1 MWNSQ
6 TWFWKSNEKE
16 EEMRPLN
23 RPMFRYGGPIKE
35 GVMNG
40 MQDRKAALVGDPV
53 FPKAEDGRAKHYA
66 QYALPLL
73 NTARTAAMGAIRKT
87 PGFFK
92 NVYQGI
98 RSKPNVPFTPATEGI
113 MSKLPN
119 FMQKYMVPS
128 QRFRQTVVSDADRKA
143 AQFMSG
149 QNYKPAPLSL
159 KEVFTNPRVIGQA
172 IKENPGL
179 ALSTPSLATSAFTI
193 GAPVVKSTAKGIANF
208 LVPGTKFDPFGPDEP
223 KVTGGDTKL
232 ERTDKITTVP
242 NDGTGAVKTPKT
254 EEEKAKINE
263 DRINE
268 TREKYYKLMGIDKMN
283 KKAAYNSL
291 IDASKI
297 VSEEGGDL
305 KGAIRSGT
313 LQNRIISAISKNLD
327 SSADLK
333 KQINAAILKGEIEK
347 DIKQS
352 DPANAVLNE
361 LRLLQGKKLR
371 KDLEGTSVADMIAAT
386 SAKSG
391 AGTVTSDIVT
401 EFIRSKGA
409 DALTLPDDKFQK
421 WERNDNNKGKDEID
435 YFQENYSGLDDGI
448 YVVNKRAVEKKGNQ
462 IAFVDLDEIMG

>member
-1 MWNSQ
+1 
-6 TWFWKSNEKE
+6 
-16 EEMRPLN
+16 MRPLN

-35 GVMNG
+35 GIMNG
-40 MQDRKAALVGDPV
+40 MQNRKAALVGDPV

-66 QYALPLL
+66 NFAVPLF
-73 NTARTAAMGAIRKT
+73 NTARVATMGALRKT
-87 PGFFK
+87 PGFFR
-92 NVYQGI
+92 NVMSGI
-98 RSKPNVPFTPATEGI
+98 KTPTTFTPATEGI
-113 MSKLPN
+113 VSKLPV
-119 FMQKYMVPS
+119 FMQKYMLPS
-128 QRFRQTVVSDADRKA
+128 SRFRSSGSMIPMGGKNPGNLPVPYGSKVDATGK
-143 AQFMSG
+143 
-149 QNYKPAPLSL
+149 LSYLQAL
-159 KEVFTNPRVIGQA
+159 KDPKKLGMA
-172 IKENPGL
+172 IRENPAL
-179 ALSTPSLATSAFTI
+179 ALSTPSLATSAFTT
-193 GAPVVKSTAKGIANF
+193 GAPVVESSLKGIANF
-208 LVPGTKFDPFGPDEP
+208 LVPGTRFDPFGPDEP

-242 NDGTGAVKTPKT
+242 NEGTGTVTTPKT
-254 EEEKAKINE
+254 EEQKAKINE

-305 KGAIRSGT
+305 KGAIRSGN

-361 LRLLQGKKLR
+361 LRLLQGKKLK
-371 KDLEGTSVADMIAAT
+371 KDLEGSSVADMIAVQN
-386 SAKSG
+386 AKNP
-391 AGTVTSDIVT
+391 GTVTSETVT
-401 EFIRSKGA
+401 DYIRSKGT

-421 WERNDNNKGKDEID
+421 WERNENNKGKDEID
-435 YFQENYSGLDDGI
+435 FFQENYSGLDDGI
-448 YVVNKRAVEKKGNQ
+448 YVVNNRAVEKKGNQ
-462 IAFVDLDEIMG
+462 IAFVDLDEIIG

>member
-1 MWNSQ
+1 
-6 TWFWKSNEKE
+6 
-16 EEMRPLN
+16 MRPLN

-35 GVMNG
+35 GIMNG
-40 MQDRKAALVGDPV
+40 MQNRKAALVGDPV

-66 QYALPLL
+66 QYALPFL
-73 NTARTAAMGAIRKT
+73 NTARTATMGAIRKT
-87 PGFFK
+87 PGFFR
-92 NVYQGI
+92 NVMSGI
-98 RSKPNVPFTPATEGI
+98 KTPTTFTPATEGI
-113 MSKLPN
+113 VSKLPV
-119 FMQKYMVPS
+119 FMQKYMLPS
-128 QRFRQTVVSDADRKA
+128 SRFRSSGSMIPMGGKNPGNLPVPYGSKVDATGK
-143 AQFMSG
+143 
-149 QNYKPAPLSL
+149 LSYLQAL
-159 KEVFTNPRVIGQA
+159 KDPKKLGMA
-172 IKENPGL
+172 IRENPAL
-179 ALSTPSLATSAFTI
+179 ALSTPSLAYSTAEI
-193 GAPVVKSTAKGIANF
+193 GGPVVGSTLKGIANF

-232 ERTDKITTVP
+232 ERTNKITTVP
-242 NDGTGAVKTPKT
+242 NEGTGAVETPKT
-254 EEEKAKINE
+254 EAEKAKINE

-305 KGAIRSGT
+305 KGSIRSGN

-401 EFIRSKGA
+401 EFIRSKGT

-421 WERNDNNKGKDEID
+421 WERNENNKGKDEID
-435 YFQENYSGLDDGI
+435 FFQENYSGLDDGV
-448 YVVNKRAVEKKGNQ
+448 YVVNKRAVQKSGNQ
-462 IAFVDLDEIMG
+462 IAFVDLDEIIG

>member
-1 MWNSQ
+1 
-6 TWFWKSNEKE
+6 
-16 EEMRPLN
+16 MRPLN

-35 GVMNG
+35 GVMTG
-40 MQDRKAALVGDPV
+40 MKSKPALVGDPV
-53 FPKAEDGRAKHYA
+53 YPKGSDGRS
-66 QYALPLL
+66 QYGYGTAAAALF
-73 NTARTAAMGAIRKT
+73 NTARATLGRGVSQT
-87 PGFFK
+87 PGFFR
-92 NVYQGI
+92 NVMSGI
-98 RSKPNVPFTPATEGI
+98 KTPTTFTPATEGI
-113 MSKLPN
+113 VSKLPV
-119 FMQKYMVPS
+119 FMQKYMLPS
-128 QRFRQTVVSDADRKA
+128 SRFRSSGSMIPMGGKNPGNLPVPYGSKVDATGK
-143 AQFMSG
+143 
-149 QNYKPAPLSL
+149 LSYLQAL
-159 KEVFTNPRVIGQA
+159 KDPKKLGMA
-172 IKENPGL
+172 IRENPAL
-179 ALSTPSLATSAFTI
+179 ALSTPSLAYSTAEI
-193 GAPVVKSTAKGIANF
+193 GGPVVGSTLKGIANF

-242 NDGTGAVKTPKT
+242 NEGTGTVETPKT
-254 EEEKAKINE
+254 EAEKAKINE

-305 KGAIRSGT
+305 KGSIRSGN

-401 EFIRSKGA
+401 EFIRSKGT

-421 WERNDNNKGKDEID
+421 WERNENNKGKDEID
-435 YFQENYSGLDDGI
+435 FFQENYSGLDDGV
-448 YVVNKRAVEKKGNQ
+448 YVVNKRAVQKSGNQ
-462 IAFVDLDEIMG
+462 IAFVDLDEIIG

>member
-1 MWNSQ
+1 
-6 TWFWKSNEKE
+6 
-16 EEMRPLN
+16 MRPLN

-35 GVMNG
+35 GVMTG
-40 MQDRKAALVGDPV
+40 MKSKPALVGDPV
-53 FPKAEDGRAKHYA
+53 YPKGSDGRS
-66 QYALPLL
+66 QYGYGTAAAALF
-73 NTARTAAMGAIRKT
+73 NTARATLGRGVSQT
-87 PGFFK
+87 PGFFR
-92 NVYQGI
+92 NVMSGI
-98 RSKPNVPFTPATEGI
+98 KTPTTFTPATEGI
-113 MSKLPN
+113 MSKLPV
-119 FMQKYMVPS
+119 FMQKYMLPS
-128 QRFRQTVVSDADRKA
+128 SRFRSSGSMIPMGGKNPGNLPVPYGSKVDATGK
-143 AQFMSG
+143 
-149 QNYKPAPLSL
+149 LSYLQAL
-159 KEVFTNPRVIGQA
+159 KDPKKLGMA
-172 IKENPGL
+172 IRENPAL
-179 ALSTPSLATSAFTI
+179 ALSTPSLAYSTAEI
-193 GAPVVKSTAKGIANF
+193 GGPVVGSTLKGIANF

-232 ERTDKITTVP
+232 ERTNKITTVP
-242 NDGTGAVKTPKT
+242 NEGTGAVETPKT
-254 EEEKAKINE
+254 EAEKAKINE

-305 KGAIRSGT
+305 KGSIRSGN

-401 EFIRSKGA
+401 EFIRSKGT

-421 WERNDNNKGKDEID
+421 WERNENNKGKDEID
-435 YFQENYSGLDDGI
+435 FFQENYSGLDDGV
-448 YVVNKRAVEKKGNQ
+448 YVVNKRAVQKSGNQ
-462 IAFVDLDEIMG
+462 IAFVDLDEIIG

>member
-1 MWNSQ
+1 
-6 TWFWKSNEKE
+6 
-16 EEMRPLN
+16 MRPLN

-35 GVMNG
+35 GIMNG
-40 MQDRKAALVGDPV
+40 MQNRKAALVGDPV

-66 QYALPLL
+66 QYALPFL
-73 NTARTAAMGAIRKT
+73 NTARTATMSAIRKT
-87 PGFFK
+87 PGFFR
-92 NVYQGI
+92 NVMSGI
-98 RSKPNVPFTPATEGI
+98 KTPTTFTPATEGI
-113 MSKLPN
+113 VSKLPV
-119 FMQKYMVPS
+119 FMQKYMLPS
-128 QRFRQTVVSDADRKA
+128 SRFRSSGSMIPMGGKNPGNLPVPYGSKVDATGK
-143 AQFMSG
+143 
-149 QNYKPAPLSL
+149 LSYLQAL
-159 KEVFTNPRVIGQA
+159 KDPKKLGMA
-172 IKENPGL
+172 IRENPAL
-179 ALSTPSLATSAFTI
+179 ALSTPSLAYSTAEI
-193 GAPVVKSTAKGIANF
+193 GGPVVGSTLKGIANF

-232 ERTDKITTVP
+232 ERTNKITTVP
-242 NDGTGAVKTPKT
+242 NEGTGAVETPKT
-254 EEEKAKINE
+254 EAEKAKINE

-305 KGAIRSGT
+305 KGSIRSGN

-371 KDLEGTSVADMIAAT
+371 KDLEGTSVADMIALT
-386 SAKSG
+386 SSKSG

-401 EFIRSKGA
+401 EFIRSKGT

-421 WERNDNNKGKDEID
+421 WERNENNKGKDEID
-435 YFQENYSGLDDGI
+435 FFQENYSGLDDGI
-448 YVVNKRAVEKKGNQ
+448 YVVNKRAVQKSGNQ
-462 IAFVDLDEIMG
+462 IAFVDLDEIIG

>member
-1 MWNSQ
+1 
-6 TWFWKSNEKE
+6 
-16 EEMRPLN
+16 MRPLN

-35 GVMNG
+35 GVMTG
-40 MQDRKAALVGDPV
+40 MKSKPALVGDPV
-53 FPKAEDGRAKHYA
+53 YPKGPDGRS
-66 QYALPLL
+66 QYGYGTAAAALF
-73 NTARTAAMGAIRKT
+73 NTARAALGRGVSQT

-92 NVYQGI
+92 NVMSGI
-98 RSKPNVPFTPATEGI
+98 KTPTNFTPATEGI
-113 MSKLPN
+113 VSKLPV
-119 FMQKYMVPS
+119 FMQKYMLPS
-128 QRFRQTVVSDADRKA
+128 SRFRSSGSMIPMGGTGTTKGALVPYGSKVDATGKLSYLQALKDPRKLGMAIRENKILA
-143 AQFMSG
+143 A
-149 QNYKPAPLSL
+149 
-159 KEVFTNPRVIGQA
+159 
-172 IKENPGL
+172 
-179 ALSTPSLATSAFTI
+179 STPSLTYSAGEI
-193 GAPVVKSTAKGIANF
+193 GFPLAIDTAKGFANF

-305 KGAIRSGT
+305 KGSIQSGN

-352 DPANAVLNE
+352 DPANEVLNE
-361 LRLLQGKKLR
+361 LRLLQARKLT
-371 KDLEGTSVADMIAAT
+371 KELGGTSVADMIAAT

-401 EFIRSKGA
+401 EFIRSKGT

>member
-1 MWNSQ
+1 
-6 TWFWKSNEKE
+6 
-16 EEMRPLN
+16 MRPLN

-35 GVMNG
+35 GVMTG
-40 MQDRKAALVGDPV
+40 MKSKPALVGNPV
-53 FPKAEDGRAKHYA
+53 YPKGPDGRS
-66 QYALPLL
+66 QYGYGTAAAALFG
-73 NTARTAAMGAIRKT
+73 TARAALGKA

-159 KEVFTNPRVIGQA
+159 KEVVTNPRVIGQA

-179 ALSTPSLATSAFTI
+179 AISSPSLLYSAGEI
-193 GAPVVKSTAKGIANF
+193 GGPVVGSTLKGIANF

-223 KVTGGDTKL
+223 KVTGGDIKL

-242 NDGTGAVKTPKT
+242 GGEVEAGTGKESKAS
-254 EEEKAKINE
+254 EAEKAKINE

-297 VSEEGGDL
+297 VQEEGGDL
-305 KGAIRSGT
+305 KGAIRSGN

-361 LRLLQGKKLR
+361 LRLLQGKKLK
-371 KDLEGTSVADMIAAT
+371 KDLEGSSVADMIALQN
-386 SAKSG
+386 AKSP
-391 AGTVTSDIVT
+391 GTVTSDNVT
-401 EFIRSKGA
+401 DYIRSKGT

-421 WERNDNNKGKDEID
+421 WERNENNKGKDEID
-435 YFQENYSGLDDGI
+435 FFQEKYSGLDDGI
-448 YVVNKRAVEKKGNQ
+448 YVVNKRAVQKSGNQ
-462 IAFVDLDEIMG
+462 IAFVDLDKIIG

>member
-1 MWNSQ
+1 
-6 TWFWKSNEKE
+6 
-16 EEMRPLN
+16 MRPLN

-35 GVMNG
+35 GVMTG
-40 MQDRKAALVGDPV
+40 MKSKPALVGDPV
-53 FPKAEDGRAKHYA
+53 YPKGPDGRS
-66 QYALPLL
+66 QYGYGTAAAALF
-73 NTARTAAMGAIRKT
+73 NTARAALGRGVSQT
-87 PGFFK
+87 PGFFR
-92 NVYQGI
+92 NVMSGI
-98 RSKPNVPFTPATEGI
+98 KTPTTFTPATEGI
-113 MSKLPN
+113 VSKLPV
-119 FMQKYMVPS
+119 FMQKYMLPS
-128 QRFRQTVVSDADRKA
+128 SRFRSSGSMIPMGGTGTTKGALVPYGSKVDATGKLSYLQALKDPKKLGMVIREI
-143 AQFMSG
+143 
-149 QNYKPAPLSL
+149 PA
-159 KEVFTNPRVIGQA
+159 
-172 IKENPGL
+172 L
-179 ALSTPSLATSAFTI
+179 ALSTPSLAYSTAEI
-193 GAPVVKSTAKGIANF
+193 GGPVVGSTLKGIANF

-242 NDGTGAVKTPKT
+242 NEGAGAVETPKT
-254 EEEKAKINE
+254 EAEKAKINE

-305 KGAIRSGT
+305 KGAIRSGN

-401 EFIRSKGA
+401 EFIRSKGT

-421 WERNDNNKGKDEID
+421 WERNENNKGKDEID
-435 YFQENYSGLDDGI
+435 YFQEKYSGLDDGI
-448 YVVNKRAVEKKGNQ
+448 YVVNKRAVQKKGNQ
-462 IAFVDLDEIMG
+462 IAFVDLDEIIG

>member
-1 MWNSQ
+1 
-6 TWFWKSNEKE
+6 
-16 EEMRPLN
+16 MRPLN

-35 GVMNG
+35 GVMTG
-40 MQDRKAALVGDPV
+40 MKSKPALVGDPV
-53 FPKAEDGRAKHYA
+53 YPKGPDGRS
-66 QYALPLL
+66 QYGYGTAAAALF
-73 NTARTAAMGAIRKT
+73 NTARATLGRGVSQT
-87 PGFFK
+87 PGFFR
-92 NVYQGI
+92 NVMSGI
-98 RSKPNVPFTPATEGI
+98 KTPTTFTPATEGI
-113 MSKLPN
+113 VSKLPV
-119 FMQKYMVPS
+119 FMQKYMLPS
-128 QRFRQTVVSDADRKA
+128 SRFRSSGSMIPMGGKNPGNLPVPYGSKVDATGK
-143 AQFMSG
+143 
-149 QNYKPAPLSL
+149 LSYLQAL
-159 KEVFTNPRVIGQA
+159 KDPKKLGMA
-172 IKENPGL
+172 IRENPAL
-179 ALSTPSLATSAFTI
+179 ALSTPSLAYSTAEI
-193 GAPVVKSTAKGIANF
+193 GGPVVGSTLKGIANF

-232 ERTDKITTVP
+232 ERTNKITTVP
-242 NDGTGAVKTPKT
+242 NEGTGAVETPKT
-254 EEEKAKINE
+254 EAEKAKINE

-305 KGAIRSGT
+305 KGSIRSGN

-401 EFIRSKGA
+401 EFIRSKGT

-421 WERNDNNKGKDEID
+421 WERNENNKGKDEID
-435 YFQENYSGLDDGI
+435 FFQENYSGLDDGV
-448 YVVNKRAVEKKGNQ
+448 YVVNKRAVQKSGNQ
-462 IAFVDLDEIMG
+462 IAFVDLDEIIG

>member
-1 MWNSQ
+1 
-6 TWFWKSNEKE
+6 
-16 EEMRPLN
+16 MRPLN

-40 MQDRKAALVGDPV
+40 MKSKPALVGDPV
-53 FPKAEDGRAKHYA
+53 YPKGPDGRS
-66 QYALPLL
+66 QYGYGTAAAALF
-73 NTARTAAMGAIRKT
+73 NTARAVLGRGVSQT

-92 NVYQGI
+92 NVMSGI
-98 RSKPNVPFTPATEGI
+98 KTPTNFTPATEGI
-113 MSKLPN
+113 MSKVPLFIQKMLP
-119 FMQKYMVPS
+119 S
-128 QRFRQTVVSDADRKA
+128 SRFRNSGSMIPMGGTGTTKGALVPYGSKVDATGKLSYLQALKDPKKLGMAIRENKILA
-143 AQFMSG
+143 A
-149 QNYKPAPLSL
+149 
-159 KEVFTNPRVIGQA
+159 
-172 IKENPGL
+172 
-179 ALSTPSLATSAFTI
+179 STPSLTYSAGEI
-193 GAPVVKSTAKGIANF
+193 GVPLAIDTAKGFANF
-208 LVPGTKFDPFGPDEP
+208 LVPGTKFDPFGPKEP
-223 KVTGGDTKL
+223 KETGADTKL
-232 ERTDKITTVP
+232 KRTDKITVVP
-242 NDGTGAVKTPKT
+242 NDGTSAAAPKT
-254 EEEKAKINE
+254 EAEKTKINE

-305 KGAIRSGT
+305 KGSIRSGN

-352 DPANAVLNE
+352 DPANEVVNQ
-361 LRLLQGKKLR
+361 LRLLQAKKLT
-371 KDLEGTSVADMIAAT
+371 KELDGTSVADMIAAT

-401 EFIRSKGA
+401 EFIRSKGT

-421 WERNDNNKGKDEID
+421 WERNENNKGKDEID
-435 YFQENYSGLDDGI
+435 FFQENYSGLDDGI
-448 YVVNKRAVEKKGNQ
+448 YVVNKRAVQKSGDQ
-462 IAFVDLDEIMG
+462 IAFVDLDEIIG

>member
-1 MWNSQ
+1 
-6 TWFWKSNEKE
+6 
-16 EEMRPLN
+16 MRPLN

-35 GVMNG
+35 GIMDG
-40 MQDRKAALVGDPV
+40 MKGKPALVGDPV
-53 FPKAEDGRAKHYA
+53 NTKGPDGRS
-66 QYALPLL
+66 QYGYG
-73 NTARTAAMGAIRKT
+73 TAAAALFNAGRAALGRGVSQT
-87 PGFFK
+87 PGFFR
-92 NVYQGI
+92 NVMSGI
-98 RSKPNVPFTPATEGI
+98 KTPTTFTPATEGI
-113 MSKLPN
+113 MSKVPQFIQRMLP
-119 FMQKYMVPS
+119 S
-128 QRFRQTVVSDADRKA
+128 SRFRS
-143 AQFMSG
+143 SG
-149 QNYKPAPLSL
+149 SMIPMGGK
-159 KEVFTNPRVIGQA
+159 
-172 IKENPGL
+172 NPGNLPVPYGSKVDATGKLSYLQALKDPKKLGMAIRENKIL
-179 ALSTPSLATSAFTI
+179 AASTPSLAYSAGEI
-193 GAPVVKSTAKGIANF
+193 GVPLAIDTAKGFANF
-208 LVPGTKFDPFGPDEP
+208 LVPGTRFDPFGPDEP

-242 NDGTGAVKTPKT
+242 NEGTGKVETTKT

-263 DRINE
+263 TRINE

-305 KGAIRSGT
+305 KGSIRSGN

-361 LRLLQGKKLR
+361 LRLLQGKKLK
-371 KDLEGTSVADMIAAT
+371 KDLEGSSVADMIAAT

-401 EFIRSKGA
+401 EFIRSKGT

-421 WERNDNNKGKDEID
+421 WERNENNKGKDEID
-435 YFQENYSGLDDGI
+435 FFQENYSGLDDGI
-448 YVVNKRAVEKKGNQ
+448 YVVNKRAVQKKGNQ
-462 IAFVDLDEIMG
+462 IAFVDLDDIIG

>member
-1 MWNSQ
+1 
-6 TWFWKSNEKE
+6 
-16 EEMRPLN
+16 MRPLN

-35 GVMNG
+35 GVMTG
-40 MQDRKAALVGDPV
+40 MKSKPALVGDPV
-53 FPKAEDGRAKHYA
+53 YPKGSDGRS
-66 QYALPLL
+66 QYGYGTAAAALF
-73 NTARTAAMGAIRKT
+73 NTARAALGRGVSQT
-87 PGFFK
+87 PGFFR
-92 NVYQGI
+92 NVMSGI
-98 RSKPNVPFTPATEGI
+98 KTPTTFTPATEGI
-113 MSKLPN
+113 VSKLPV
-119 FMQKYMVPS
+119 FMQKYMLPS
-128 QRFRQTVVSDADRKA
+128 SRFRSSGSMIPMGGKNPGNLPVPYGSKVDATGK
-143 AQFMSG
+143 
-149 QNYKPAPLSL
+149 LSYLQAL
-159 KEVFTNPRVIGQA
+159 KDPKKLGMA
-172 IKENPGL
+172 IRENPAL
-179 ALSTPSLATSAFTI
+179 ALSTPSLAYSTAEI
-193 GAPVVKSTAKGIANF
+193 GGPVVGSTLKGIANF

-232 ERTDKITTVP
+232 ERTNKITTVP
-242 NDGTGAVKTPKT
+242 NEGTGAVETPKT
-254 EEEKAKINE
+254 EAEKAKINE

-305 KGAIRSGT
+305 KGSIRSGN

-371 KDLEGTSVADMIAAT
+371 KDLEGTSVADMIALT
-386 SAKSG
+386 SSKSG

-401 EFIRSKGA
+401 EFIRSKGT

-421 WERNDNNKGKDEID
+421 WERNENNKGKDEID
-435 YFQENYSGLDDGI
+435 FFQENYSGLDDGI
-448 YVVNKRAVEKKGNQ
+448 YVVNKRAVQKSGNQ
-462 IAFVDLDEIMG
+462 IAFVDLDEIIG

>member
-1 MWNSQ
+1 
-6 TWFWKSNEKE
+6 
-16 EEMRPLN
+16 MRPLN

-35 GVMNG
+35 GVMTG
-40 MQDRKAALVGDPV
+40 MKSKPALVGDPV
-53 FPKAEDGRAKHYA
+53 YPKGPDGRS
-66 QYALPLL
+66 QYGYGTAAAALF
-73 NTARTAAMGAIRKT
+73 NTARATLGRGVSQT
-87 PGFFK
+87 PGFFR
-92 NVYQGI
+92 NVMSGI
-98 RSKPNVPFTPATEGI
+98 KTPTTFTPATEGI
-113 MSKLPN
+113 MSKLPV
-119 FMQKYMVPS
+119 FMQKYMLPS
-128 QRFRQTVVSDADRKA
+128 SRFRSSGSMIPMGGKNPGNLPVPYGSKVDATGK
-143 AQFMSG
+143 
-149 QNYKPAPLSL
+149 LSYLQAL
-159 KEVFTNPRVIGQA
+159 KDPKKLGMA
-172 IKENPGL
+172 IRENPAL
-179 ALSTPSLATSAFTI
+179 ALSTPSLAYSTAEI
-193 GAPVVKSTAKGIANF
+193 GGPVVGSTLKGIANF

-242 NDGTGAVKTPKT
+242 NEGTGTVETPKT
-254 EEEKAKINE
+254 EAEKAKINE

-297 VSEEGGDL
+297 VQEEGGDL
-305 KGAIRSGT
+305 KGSIRSGN

-352 DPANAVLNE
+352 DPANAVINE

-401 EFIRSKGA
+401 EFIRSKGT

-421 WERNDNNKGKDEID
+421 WERNENNKGKDEID
-435 YFQENYSGLDDGI
+435 FFQENYSGLDDGV
-448 YVVNKRAVEKKGNQ
+448 YVVNKRAVQKSGNQ
-462 IAFVDLDEIMG
+462 IAFVDLDEIIG

>member
-1 MWNSQ
+1 
-6 TWFWKSNEKE
+6 
-16 EEMRPLN
+16 MRPLN

-35 GVMNG
+35 GIMQG
-40 MQDRKAALVGDPV
+40 MKDGGSLSPQFNTGLVGDERY
-53 FPKAEDGRAKHYA
+53 PKTGGRENHAFFLA
-66 QYALPLL
+66 PMLAP
-73 NTARTAAMGAIRKT
+73 AAMTAARMLAPRAIMGGLRSLASGFRGAKYVGPTDKGLTGMQRLRNLFPTQNFRNVAT
-87 PGFFK
+87 PK
-92 NVYQGI
+92 NQMISGKYQ
-98 RSKPNVPFTPATEGI
+98 
-113 MSKLPN
+113 
-119 FMQKYMVPS
+119 
-128 QRFRQTVVSDADRKA
+128 
-143 AQFMSG
+143 
-149 QNYKPAPLSL
+149 PAPLSL
-159 KEVFTNPRVIGQA
+159 KEAFTSPQIIGKA
-172 IKENPGL
+172 IRENPL
-179 ALSTPSLATSAFTI
+179 TAFGAAGQIKNIPDIASGAFDI
-193 GAPVVKSTAKGIANF
+193 GKSTVQGAANYLLGTNF
-208 LVPGTKFDPFGPDEP
+208 GKDVPKETGSD
-223 KVTGGDTKL
+223 VTL

-242 NDGTGAVKTPKT
+242 NEGTGAVETPKT
-254 EEEKAKINE
+254 EAEKAKINE

-297 VSEEGGDL
+297 VQEEGGDL
-305 KGAIRSGT
+305 KGAIRSGN

-361 LRLLQGKKLR
+361 LRLLQGKKLK
-371 KDLEGTSVADMIAAT
+371 KDLEGSSVADMIAAT

-401 EFIRSKGA
+401 EFIRSKGT

-421 WERNDNNKGKDEID
+421 WERNENNKGKDEID

-448 YVVNKRAVEKKGNQ
+448 YVVNKRAVQKSGNQ
-462 IAFVDLDEIMG
+462 IAFVDLDEIIG

>member
-1 MWNSQ
+1 
-6 TWFWKSNEKE
+6 
-16 EEMRPLN
+16 MRPLN

-35 GVMNG
+35 GVMTG
-40 MQDRKAALVGDPV
+40 MKSKPALVGNPV
-53 FPKAEDGRAKHYA
+53 YPKGPDGRS
-66 QYALPLL
+66 QYGFGTAAAALFG
-73 NTARTAAMGAIRKT
+73 TARSALGRGVSQT
-87 PGFFK
+87 PGFFR
-92 NVYQGI
+92 NVMSGI
-98 RSKPNVPFTPATEGI
+98 KTPTTFTPATEGI
-113 MSKLPN
+113 MSKLPV
-119 FMQKYMVPS
+119 FMQKMLPS
-128 QRFRQTVVSDADRKA
+128 SRFRS
-143 AQFMSG
+143 SG
-149 QNYKPAPLSL
+149 SMIPMGGK
-159 KEVFTNPRVIGQA
+159 
-172 IKENPGL
+172 NPGNLPVPYGSKVDATGKLSYLQALTDPKKLGMAIRENKIL
-179 ALSTPSLATSAFTI
+179 AASTPSLAYSAGEI
-193 GAPVVKSTAKGIANF
+193 GVPLAIDTAKGIANF
-208 LVPGTKFDPFGPDEP
+208 LVPGTRFDPFGPDEP

-242 NDGTGAVKTPKT
+242 NEGTGAVETPKT
-254 EEEKAKINE
+254 EAEKAKINE

-297 VSEEGGDL
+297 VQEEGGDL
-305 KGAIRSGT
+305 KGAIRSGN

-361 LRLLQGKKLR
+361 LRLLQGKKLK
-371 KDLEGTSVADMIAAT
+371 KDLEGSSVADMIAAT

-401 EFIRSKGA
+401 EFIRSKGT

-421 WERNDNNKGKDEID
+421 WERNENNKGKDEID

-448 YVVNKRAVEKKGNQ
+448 YVVNKRAVQKSGNQ
-462 IAFVDLDEIMG
+462 IAFVDLDEIIG

>member
-1 MWNSQ
+1 
-6 TWFWKSNEKE
+6 
-16 EEMRPLN
+16 MRPLN

-35 GVMNG
+35 GIMDG
-40 MQDRKAALVGDPV
+40 MKSKPALVGNPV
-53 FPKAEDGRAKHYA
+53 YPKGPDGRS
-66 QYALPLL
+66 QYGYGTALATLF
-73 NTARTAAMGAIRKT
+73 NAGRAALGRGVSQT
-87 PGFFK
+87 PGFFR
-92 NVYQGI
+92 NVKSGFLT
-98 RSKPNVPFTPATEGI
+98 KPSAFEPATTGI
-113 MSKLPN
+113 MSKVPQFIQRMLP
-119 FMQKYMVPS
+119 S
-128 QRFRQTVVSDADRKA
+128 GRFRATTNVPGQGNILTDAQIKA
-143 AQFMSG
+143 GMLPTKGTRGIFE
-149 QNYKPAPLSL
+149 SL
-159 KEVFTNPRVIGQA
+159 KDPKSLGAA
-172 IKENPGL
+172 IRENKIL
-179 ALSTPSLATSAFTI
+179 AASTPSLAYSAGEI
-193 GAPVVKSTAKGIANF
+193 GLPIVGSTLKGFANF

-242 NDGTGAVKTPKT
+242 NDGTGAVETPKT
-254 EEEKAKINE
+254 EAEKAKINE

-297 VSEEGGDL
+297 VQVEGGDL
-305 KGAIRSGT
+305 KGAIRSGN

-361 LRLLQGKKLR
+361 LRLLQGKKLK
-371 KDLEGTSVADMIAAT
+371 KDLEGSSVADMIAAT

-401 EFIRSKGA
+401 EFIRSKGT

-421 WERNDNNKGKDEID
+421 WERNENNKGKDEID

-448 YVVNKRAVEKKGNQ
+448 YVVNKRAVQKSGNQ
-462 IAFVDLDEIMG
+462 IAFVDLDEIIG

>member
-1 MWNSQ
+1 
-6 TWFWKSNEKE
+6 
-16 EEMRPLN
+16 MRPLN

-40 MQDRKAALVGDPV
+40 MKSKPALVGDPV
-53 FPKAEDGRAKHYA
+53 YPKGPDGRS
-66 QYALPLL
+66 QYGYG
-73 NTARTAAMGAIRKT
+73 TAAAALFNTGRAALSRA

-113 MSKLPN
+113 VSKLPN
-119 FMQKYMVPS
+119 FMQKYMLPS
-128 QRFRQTVVSDADRKA
+128 QRFRSLPPTITRGKDRI
-143 AQFMSG
+143 SG
-149 QNYKPAPLSL
+149 ATGSYSPINIKQNQMSL
-159 KEVFTNPRVIGQA
+159 KEAFTNPRVIGQA
-172 IKENPGL
+172 IQENPGL
-179 ALSTPSLATSAFTI
+179 AISSPSLLYSAGEI
-193 GAPVVKSTAKGIANF
+193 GGPVVGSTLKGIANF

-242 NDGTGAVKTPKT
+242 NDGTGAVQTPKT

-305 KGAIRSGT
+305 KGAIQSGT

-352 DPANAVLNE
+352 DPANEVVNQ
-361 LRLLQGKKLR
+361 LRLLQARKLT
-371 KDLEGTSVADMIAAT
+371 KELDGTSVADMIAAT

-401 EFIRSKGA
+401 EFIRSKGT

-421 WERNDNNKGKDEID
+421 WERNENNKGKDEID
-435 YFQENYSGLDDGI
+435 FFQENYSGLDDGI
-448 YVVNKRAVEKKGNQ
+448 YVVNKRAVQKSGDQ
-462 IAFVDLDEIMG
+462 IAFVDLDEIIG

>member
-1 MWNSQ
+1 
-6 TWFWKSNEKE
+6 
-16 EEMRPLN
+16 MRTLN
-23 RPMFRYGGPIKE
+23 RPMFKYGGPIKE
-35 GVMNG
+35 GIMNG

-66 QYALPLL
+66 NLALPFL
-73 NTARTAAMGAIRKT
+73 NTARAATMGAIRKT

-92 NVYQGI
+92 NVMSGI
-98 RSKPNVPFTPATEGI
+98 KTPTTFTPATEGI
-113 MSKLPN
+113 VSKLPV
-119 FMQKYMVPS
+119 FMQKYMLPS
-128 QRFRQTVVSDADRKA
+128 SRFRSSGSMIPMGGTGTTKGALVPYGSKVDATGKLGYLQA
-143 AQFMSG
+143 
-149 QNYKPAPLSL
+149 L
-159 KEVFTNPRVIGQA
+159 KDPKKLGMA
-172 IKENPGL
+172 IRENPAL
-179 ALSTPSLATSAFTI
+179 ALSTPSLAYSTAEI
-193 GAPVVKSTAKGIANF
+193 GGPVVGSTLKGIANF

-305 KGAIRSGT
+305 KGSIRSGN

-401 EFIRSKGA
+401 EFIRSKGT

-462 IAFVDLDEIMG
+462 IAFVDLDEIIG

>member
-1 MWNSQ
+1 
-6 TWFWKSNEKE
+6 
-16 EEMRPLN
+16 MRPLN

-35 GVMNG
+35 GIMDG
-40 MQDRKAALVGDPV
+40 MKGKPALVGDPV
-53 FPKAEDGRAKHYA
+53 YPKGPDGRS
-66 QYALPLL
+66 QYGYG
-73 NTARTAAMGAIRKT
+73 TAAAALFNAGRAALGRGVSQT
-87 PGFFK
+87 PGFFR
-92 NVYQGI
+92 NVMSGI
-98 RSKPNVPFTPATEGI
+98 KTPTTFTPATEGI
-113 MSKLPN
+113 MSKVPQFIQRMLP
-119 FMQKYMVPS
+119 S
-128 QRFRQTVVSDADRKA
+128 SRFRS
-143 AQFMSG
+143 SG
-149 QNYKPAPLSL
+149 SMIPMGGK
-159 KEVFTNPRVIGQA
+159 
-172 IKENPGL
+172 NPGNLPVPYGSKVDATGKLSYLQALKDPKKLGMAIRENKIL
-179 ALSTPSLATSAFTI
+179 AASTPSLAYSAGEI
-193 GAPVVKSTAKGIANF
+193 GVPLAIDTAKGFANF

-242 NDGTGAVKTPKT
+242 NEGPGAVETPKT
-254 EEEKAKINE
+254 EAEKAKINE

-297 VSEEGGDL
+297 VQEEGGDL
-305 KGAIRSGT
+305 KGSIQSGN

-401 EFIRSKGA
+401 EFIRSKGT

-421 WERNDNNKGKDEID
+421 WERNENNKGKDEID
-435 YFQENYSGLDDGI
+435 YFQEKYSGLDDGI
-448 YVVNKRAVEKKGNQ
+448 YVVNKRAVQKSGDQ
-462 IAFVDLDEIMG
+462 IAFVDLDEIIG

>member
-1 MWNSQ
+1 
-6 TWFWKSNEKE
+6 
-16 EEMRPLN
+16 MRPLN

-35 GVMNG
+35 GVMTG
-40 MQDRKAALVGDPV
+40 MKSKPALVGDPV
-53 FPKAEDGRAKHYA
+53 YPKGPDGRS
-66 QYALPLL
+66 QYGYGTAAAALF
-73 NTARTAAMGAIRKT
+73 NTARAALGRGVSQT
-87 PGFFK
+87 PGFFR
-92 NVYQGI
+92 NVMSGI
-98 RSKPNVPFTPATEGI
+98 KTPTTFTPATEGI
-113 MSKLPN
+113 VSKLPV
-119 FMQKYMVPS
+119 FMQKYMLPS
-128 QRFRQTVVSDADRKA
+128 SRFRSSGSMIPMGGKNPGNLPVPYGSKVDATGK
-143 AQFMSG
+143 
-149 QNYKPAPLSL
+149 LSYLQAL
-159 KEVFTNPRVIGQA
+159 KDPKKLGMA
-172 IKENPGL
+172 IRENPAL
-179 ALSTPSLATSAFTI
+179 ALSTPSLAYSTAEI
-193 GAPVVKSTAKGIANF
+193 GGPVVGSTLKGIANF

-242 NDGTGAVKTPKT
+242 NEGTGAVETPKT
-254 EEEKAKINE
+254 EAEKAKINE

-305 KGAIRSGT
+305 KGSIRSGN

-401 EFIRSKGA
+401 EFIRSKGT

-421 WERNDNNKGKDEID
+421 WERNENNKGKDEID
-435 YFQENYSGLDDGI
+435 FFQENYSGLDDGV
-448 YVVNKRAVEKKGNQ
+448 YVVNKRAVQKSGNQ
-462 IAFVDLDEIMG
+462 IAFVDLDEIIG

>member
-1 MWNSQ
+1 
-6 TWFWKSNEKE
+6 
-16 EEMRPLN
+16 MRPLN

-35 GVMNG
+35 GVMTG
-40 MQDRKAALVGDPV
+40 MKSKPALVGDPV
-53 FPKAEDGRAKHYA
+53 YPKGPDGRS
-66 QYALPLL
+66 QYGYGTAAAALF
-73 NTARTAAMGAIRKT
+73 NTARAALGRGVSQT
-87 PGFFK
+87 PGFFR
-92 NVYQGI
+92 NVMSGI
-98 RSKPNVPFTPATEGI
+98 KTPTTFTPATEGI
-113 MSKLPN
+113 VSKLPV
-119 FMQKYMVPS
+119 FMQKYMLPS
-128 QRFRQTVVSDADRKA
+128 SRFRSSGSMIPMGGKNPGNLPVPYGSKVDATGK
-143 AQFMSG
+143 
-149 QNYKPAPLSL
+149 LSYLQAL
-159 KEVFTNPRVIGQA
+159 KDPKKLGMA
-172 IKENPGL
+172 IRENPAL
-179 ALSTPSLATSAFTI
+179 ALSTPSLAYSTAEI
-193 GAPVVKSTAKGIANF
+193 GGPVVGSTLKGIANF

-242 NDGTGAVKTPKT
+242 NEGTGTVETPKT
-254 EEEKAKINE
+254 EAEKAKINE

-305 KGAIRSGT
+305 KGSIRSGN

-401 EFIRSKGA
+401 EFIRSKGT

-421 WERNDNNKGKDEID
+421 WERNENNKGKDEID
-435 YFQENYSGLDDGI
+435 FFQENYSGLDDGV
-448 YVVNKRAVEKKGNQ
+448 YVVNKRAVQKSGNQ
-462 IAFVDLDEIMG
+462 IAFVDLDEIIG

>member
-1 MWNSQ
+1 
-6 TWFWKSNEKE
+6 
-16 EEMRPLN
+16 MRTLN
-23 RPMFRYGGPIKE
+23 RPMFKYGGPIKE
-35 GVMNG
+35 GIMNG

-66 QYALPLL
+66 NLALPFL
-73 NTARTAAMGAIRKT
+73 NTARAATMGAIRKT

-92 NVYQGI
+92 NVMSGI
-98 RSKPNVPFTPATEGI
+98 KTPTTFTPATEGI
-113 MSKLPN
+113 VSKLPV
-119 FMQKYMVPS
+119 FMQKYMLPS
-128 QRFRQTVVSDADRKA
+128 SRFRSSGSMIPMGGTGTTKGALVPYGSKVDATGKLGYLQA
-143 AQFMSG
+143 
-149 QNYKPAPLSL
+149 L
-159 KEVFTNPRVIGQA
+159 KDPKKLGMA
-172 IKENPGL
+172 IRENPAL
-179 ALSTPSLATSAFTI
+179 ALSTPSLAYSTAEI
-193 GAPVVKSTAKGIANF
+193 GGPVVGSTLKGIANF

-305 KGAIRSGT
+305 KGSIRSGN

-361 LRLLQGKKLR
+361 LRLLQGKKLK
-371 KDLEGTSVADMIAAT
+371 KDLEGSSVADMIAIQN
-386 SAKSG
+386 AKNP
-391 AGTVTSDIVT
+391 GTVTSETVT
-401 EFIRSKGA
+401 DYIRSKGT

-421 WERNDNNKGKDEID
+421 WERNENNKGKDEID
-435 YFQENYSGLDDGI
+435 FFQENYSGLDDGI
-448 YVVNKRAVEKKGNQ
+448 YVVNNRAVEKKGNQ
-462 IAFVDLDEIMG
+462 IAFVDLDEIIG

>member
-1 MWNSQ
+1 
-6 TWFWKSNEKE
+6 
-16 EEMRPLN
+16 MRPLN

-35 GVMNG
+35 GVMTG
-40 MQDRKAALVGDPV
+40 MKSKPALVGDPV
-53 FPKAEDGRAKHYA
+53 YPKGPDGRS
-66 QYALPLL
+66 QYGYGTAAAALF
-73 NTARTAAMGAIRKT
+73 NTARATLGRGVSQT
-87 PGFFK
+87 PGFFR
-92 NVYQGI
+92 NVMSGI
-98 RSKPNVPFTPATEGI
+98 KTPTTFTPATEGI
-113 MSKLPN
+113 MSKLPV
-119 FMQKYMVPS
+119 FMQKYMLPS
-128 QRFRQTVVSDADRKA
+128 SRFRSSGSMIPMGGKNPGNLPVPYGSKVDATGK
-143 AQFMSG
+143 
-149 QNYKPAPLSL
+149 LSYLQAL
-159 KEVFTNPRVIGQA
+159 KDPKKLGMA
-172 IKENPGL
+172 IRENPAL
-179 ALSTPSLATSAFTI
+179 ALSTPSLAYSTAEI
-193 GAPVVKSTAKGIANF
+193 GGPVVGSTLKGIANF

-242 NDGTGAVKTPKT
+242 NEGTGTVETPKT
-254 EEEKAKINE
+254 EAEKAKINE

-305 KGAIRSGT
+305 KGSIRSGN

-401 EFIRSKGA
+401 EFIRSKGT

-421 WERNDNNKGKDEID
+421 WERNENNKGKDEID
-435 YFQENYSGLDDGI
+435 FFQENYSGLDDGV
-448 YVVNKRAVEKKGNQ
+448 YVVNKRAVQKSGNQ
-462 IAFVDLDEIMG
+462 IAFVDLDEIIG

>member
-1 MWNSQ
+1 
-6 TWFWKSNEKE
+6 
-16 EEMRPLN
+16 MRTLN
-23 RPMFRYGGPIKE
+23 RPMFKYGGPIKE
-35 GVMNG
+35 GIMNG

-66 QYALPLL
+66 NLALPFL
-73 NTARTAAMGAIRKT
+73 NTARAATMGAIRKT

-92 NVYQGI
+92 NVMSGI
-98 RSKPNVPFTPATEGI
+98 KTPTTFTPATEGI
-113 MSKLPN
+113 VSKLPV
-119 FMQKYMVPS
+119 FMQKYMLPS
-128 QRFRQTVVSDADRKA
+128 SRFRSSGSMIPMGGTGTTKGALVPYGSKVDATGKLGYLQA
-143 AQFMSG
+143 
-149 QNYKPAPLSL
+149 L
-159 KEVFTNPRVIGQA
+159 KDPKKLGMA
-172 IKENPGL
+172 IRENPAL
-179 ALSTPSLATSAFTI
+179 ALSTPSLAYSTAEI
-193 GAPVVKSTAKGIANF
+193 GGPVVGSTLKGIANF

-305 KGAIRSGT
+305 KGSIRSGN

-361 LRLLQGKKLR
+361 LRLLQGKKLK
-371 KDLEGTSVADMIAAT
+371 KDLEGSSVADMIAIQN
-386 SAKSG
+386 AKNP
-391 AGTVTSDIVT
+391 GTVTSETVT
-401 EFIRSKGA
+401 DYIRSKGT

-421 WERNDNNKGKDEID
+421 WERNENNKGKDEID
-435 YFQENYSGLDDGI
+435 FFQENYSGLDDGI
-448 YVVNKRAVEKKGNQ
+448 YVVNNRAVEKKGNQ
-462 IAFVDLDEIMG
+462 IAFVDLVEIIG

>member
-1 MWNSQ
+1 
-6 TWFWKSNEKE
+6 
-16 EEMRPLN
+16 MRPLN

-35 GVMNG
+35 GIMQG
-40 MQDRKAALVGDPV
+40 MKEKQAINTVGSPLAPTDSS
-53 FPKAEDGRAKHYA
+53 GR
-66 QYALPLL
+66 QGYALPLL
-73 NTARTAAMGAIRKT
+73 PLAYSGLMAAGRFLAPRAIAAGARAFGTGFKGARYVGPTDKGLTGMQRLRNLFPTTKFLDAGSKIPLGGTGTTKGALVPYGAA
-87 PGFFK
+87 
-92 NVYQGI
+92 VD
-98 RSKPNVPFTPATEGI
+98 ATG
-113 MSKLPN
+113 K
-119 FMQKYMVPS
+119 
-128 QRFRQTVVSDADRKA
+128 
-143 AQFMSG
+143 
-149 QNYKPAPLSL
+149 LSL
-159 KEVFTNPRVIGQA
+159 RQALTSPSRIGA
-172 IKENPGL
+172 AVRENPGTAFL
-179 ALSTPSLATSAFTI
+179 AAGQIKNTPDIVGGGLGLLADTAL
-193 GAPVVKSTAKGIANF
+193 GATNY
-208 LVPGTKFDPFGPDEP
+208 LLGTDFKRGKKDPKETGSD
-223 KVTGGDTKL
+223 VTL

-242 NDGTGAVKTPKT
+242 NEGTGATETPKT
-254 EEEKAKINE
+254 EAEKAKINE

-305 KGAIRSGT
+305 KGAIRSGN

-401 EFIRSKGA
+401 EFIRSKGT

-421 WERNDNNKGKDEID
+421 WERNENNKGKDEID
-435 YFQENYSGLDDGI
+435 YFQEKYSGLDDGI

-462 IAFVDLDEIMG
+462 IAFVDLDEVIG

>member
-1 MWNSQ
+1 
-6 TWFWKSNEKE
+6 
-16 EEMRPLN
+16 MRPLN

-35 GVMNG
+35 GIMDG
-40 MQDRKAALVGDPV
+40 MQNKKAALVGDPV
-53 FPKAEDGRAKHYA
+53 FPKAEDGRAKHNAAYVA
-66 QYALPLL
+66 AGLYNAGKLALQRGISQAPNFLR
-73 NTARTAAMGAIRKT
+73 NVKAGFKT
-87 PGFFK
+87 PTT
-92 NVYQGI
+92 
-98 RSKPNVPFTPATEGI
+98 FTPATEGI

-119 FMQKYMVPS
+119 FVQKYMLPS
-128 QRFRQTVVSDADRKA
+128 SRFRNSGSKIPLGGRNPNNLPVPFGSTMDATGKLSYLQALKDPRKLG
-143 AQFMSG
+143 M
-149 QNYKPAPLSL
+149 
-159 KEVFTNPRVIGQA
+159 A
-172 IKENPGL
+172 IRENPGL
-179 ALSTPSLATSAFTI
+179 ALSTPSLAYSAAEI
-193 GAPVVKSTAKGIANF
+193 GGPVVGSTLKGIANF

-242 NDGTGAVKTPKT
+242 NDGTGAVQTPKT

-305 KGAIRSGT
+305 KGSIQSGN

-352 DPANAVLNE
+352 DPANEVLNE
-361 LRLLQGKKLR
+361 LRLLQARKLT
-371 KDLEGTSVADMIAAT
+371 KELDGTSVADMIAAT

-401 EFIRSKGA
+401 EFIRSKGT

-421 WERNDNNKGKDEID
+421 WERNENNKGKDEID

>member
-1 MWNSQ
+1 
-6 TWFWKSNEKE
+6 
-16 EEMRPLN
+16 MRPLN

-35 GVMNG
+35 GVMTG
-40 MQDRKAALVGDPV
+40 MKSKPALVGNPV
-53 FPKAEDGRAKHYA
+53 YPKGPDGRS
-66 QYALPLL
+66 QYGWG
-73 NTARTAAMGAIRKT
+73 TAAMSLFNAGRATLGRGVSQT
-87 PGFFK
+87 PGFFR
-92 NVYQGI
+92 NVMSGI
-98 RSKPNVPFTPATEGI
+98 KTPTTFTPATEGI
-113 MSKLPN
+113 MSKVPV
-119 FMQKYMVPS
+119 FMQKMLPS
-128 QRFRQTVVSDADRKA
+128 SRFRS
-143 AQFMSG
+143 SG
-149 QNYKPAPLSL
+149 SMIPMGGK
-159 KEVFTNPRVIGQA
+159 
-172 IKENPGL
+172 NPGNLPVPYGSKVDATGKLGYLQALKDPKKLGMAIRENKLL
-179 ALSTPSLATSAFTI
+179 AASTPSLAYSAGEI
-193 GAPVVKSTAKGIANF
+193 GVPLAIDTAKGFANF
-208 LVPGTKFDPFGPDEP
+208 LVPGTRFDPFGPDEP

-232 ERTDKITTVP
+232 ERTNKITTVP
-242 NDGTGAVKTPKT
+242 NEGTGAVETPKT
-254 EEEKAKINE
+254 EAEKAKINE

-297 VSEEGGDL
+297 VQEEGGDL
-305 KGAIRSGT
+305 KGAIRSGN

-361 LRLLQGKKLR
+361 LRLLQGKKLK
-371 KDLEGTSVADMIAAT
+371 KDLEGSSVADMIAAT

-401 EFIRSKGA
+401 EFIRSKGT

-421 WERNDNNKGKDEID
+421 WERNENNKGKDEID

-448 YVVNKRAVEKKGNQ
+448 YVVNKRAVQKSGNQ
-462 IAFVDLDEIMG
+462 IAFVDLDEIIG

>member
-1 MWNSQ
+1 
-6 TWFWKSNEKE
+6 
-16 EEMRPLN
+16 MRPLN

-35 GVMNG
+35 GIMDG
-40 MQDRKAALVGDPV
+40 MKGKPALVGDPV
-53 FPKAEDGRAKHYA
+53 YPKGPDGRS
-66 QYALPLL
+66 QYGYG
-73 NTARTAAMGAIRKT
+73 TAAAALFNAGRAALGRGVSQT
-87 PGFFK
+87 PGFFR
-92 NVYQGI
+92 NVMSGI
-98 RSKPNVPFTPATEGI
+98 KTPTTFTPATEGI
-113 MSKLPN
+113 MSKVPQFIQRMLP
-119 FMQKYMVPS
+119 S
-128 QRFRQTVVSDADRKA
+128 SRFRS
-143 AQFMSG
+143 SG
-149 QNYKPAPLSL
+149 SMIPMGGK
-159 KEVFTNPRVIGQA
+159 
-172 IKENPGL
+172 NPGNLPVPYGSKVDATGKLSYLQALKDPKKLGMAIRENKIL
-179 ALSTPSLATSAFTI
+179 AASTPSLAYSAGEI
-193 GAPVVKSTAKGIANF
+193 GVPLAIDTAKGFANF
-208 LVPGTKFDPFGPDEP
+208 LVPGTRFDPFGPDEP

-242 NDGTGAVKTPKT
+242 NEGPGAVETPKT
-254 EEEKAKINE
+254 EAEKAKINE

-297 VSEEGGDL
+297 VQEEGGDL
-305 KGAIRSGT
+305 KGSIQSGN

-401 EFIRSKGA
+401 EFIRSKGT

-421 WERNDNNKGKDEID
+421 WERNENNKGKDEID
-435 YFQENYSGLDDGI
+435 YFQEKYSGLDDGI

-462 IAFVDLDEIMG
+462 IAFVDLDEIIG

>member
-1 MWNSQ
+1 
-6 TWFWKSNEKE
+6 
-16 EEMRPLN
+16 MRPLN

-35 GVMNG
+35 GIMNG
-40 MQDRKAALVGDPV
+40 MQNRKAALVGDPI
-53 FPKAEDGRAKHYA
+53 FPKAEDGRAKHNAALLA
-66 QYALPLL
+66 QGLF
-73 NTARTAAMGAIRKT
+73 NTAKTATMGALRQT

-92 NVYQGI
+92 NVKSGFLA
-98 RSKPNVPFTPATEGI
+98 KPSAFEPATTGI
-113 MSKLPN
+113 MSKVPQFIQKMLP
-119 FMQKYMVPS
+119 S
-128 QRFRQTVVSDADRKA
+128 SRFRSSGSMIPMGGTGTTKGALVPYGSKVDATGKLSYLQALKDPKKLGA
-143 AQFMSG
+143 AI
-149 QNYKPAPLSL
+149 
-159 KEVFTNPRVIGQA
+159 R
-172 IKENPGL
+172 ENKIL
-179 ALSTPSLATSAFTI
+179 AASTPSLAYSAGEI
-193 GAPVVKSTAKGIANF
+193 GIPLALDTAKGFANF

-305 KGAIRSGT
+305 KGSIQSGN

-327 SSADLK
+327 QSADLK

-401 EFIRSKGA
+401 EFIRSKGT

-421 WERNDNNKGKDEID
+421 WERNENNKGKDEID

-462 IAFVDLDEIMG
+462 IAFVDLDEIIG